1 MQNRECIVFK
11 RTRDTQQRI
20 HESCACLWMPGLFRL
35 QPVVGWIHLYH
46 TRTAV
51 AFARW
56 NFLLYCLRWGKIITP
71 QNSFCLWRKILR
83 KASIIFAQHKSSLWK
98 WNDQHVR
105 SVGQRKKSV
114 PDRIR
119 TYDLPNTGEALYP
132 LELRRTHRERGHIL
146 GSFLTRVLHT
156 ARISNVDVALCG
168 ERMKDCKSS
177 FFFPE

>member
-1 MQNRECIVFK
+1 MQNRKCIVFK

-105 SVGQRKKSV
+105 SVGQRKKSES
-114 PDRIR
+114 P
-119 TYDLPNTGEALYP
+119 TGFEHMTSQTPGRRSIHLSYGELIENEAIY
-132 LELRRTHRERGHIL
+132 
-146 GSFLTRVLHT
+146 
-156 ARISNVDVALCG
+156 
-168 ERMKDCKSS
+168 
-177 FFFPE
+177 